1 MFVEVVNERRLPA
14 TNRVVICFTTR
25 WGQAQGEGEEQEVVP
40 VWAYLIWI
48 QRCLGGVKCPRNTEF
63 VEALSTFRLDVRRR
77 RGALHEQGKPPTARS
92 LGVVSEHPISCD
104 GCAMTFTQLA
114 LLRRHVTNHGHSLPP
129 PFVLKDAWLT
139 SLVAT
144 PRFTAY
150 MESVRVCG
158 TLHTTYFQ
166 FVGGGVAGVAYTPNT
181 VSLFPHPSPLLHHR
195 STPHN

>member
-1 MFVEVVNERRLPA
+1 M
-14 TNRVVICFTTR
+14 
-25 WGQAQGEGEEQEVVP
+25 
-40 VWAYLIWI
+40 WAYLIWI

-104 GCAMTFTQLA
+104 GCAMTFT
-114 LLRRHVTNHGHSLPP
+114 
-129 PFVLKDAWLT
+129 
-139 SLVAT
+139 
-144 PRFTAY
+144 AY